1 MLDYLNENQEKI
13 GIDIEDVMPKGS
25 KEYERCQRLKDQ
37 VVAVRPKLLCDR
49 ARIITQSYKQTE
61 GQPPVIRRAMALRD
75 LLEQMNVYILKDEL
89 IVGHSAS
96 AHRCAEIFPEF
107 GVQWIKDEIDL
118 FETRDMDPFTVS
130 KEVKEEFL
138 NDIYPYW
145 AGRTLNDRIQTVYD
159 DEIKLQSYDAKLFT
173 IGLHETGGLAHVAL
187 NYEKI
192 LTRGFADVR
201 REIEEKNDALEM
213 SEPSSM
219 KKRMFYQACLIIIDG
234 VITFAHRY
242 AAEARRLAK
251 LEKDEER
258 AAELLKIAEVCDY
271 VPENPA
277 RTFHEAMQSFMLVHC
292 VPFINDNGTSYTPGR
307 MDQYMYPYY
316 TRDIAEGRTTKIKAQ
331 EILEAL
337 WIKFSESVKIYNAV
351 DAASTGGQPTG
362 NNVAISGVST
372 KGLDATNDLSYR
384 CLEAH
389 CHILLGQP
397 NFTVRVHKKTPHDL
411 LIRTCEAIRM
421 GNGMP
426 QISNDEIFVNAM
438 LRLGVTLEESR
449 DYVPVGCLETMP
461 RNTWGRANGGYFS
474 LVKVLELALS
484 NGVCRITGKQ
494 VGPKTGDARKFT
506 SFEDVMKAFEA
517 QMKYSV
523 SHMVTA
529 NNMIDM
535 VHEDMAPVPYV
546 SMLVDD
552 CIAEG
557 KDVTSGGAHYNWT
570 GPLGIGIANA
580 ADSFAAI
587 KKAVFDEKRVSMS
600 EMIDALETNFE
611 GREDL
616 RLYLQNKVPK
626 YGNDIPEVDVFAK
639 YATDTFFDELTHY
652 TTYRGGPF
660 NPALMPVSSY
670 VAFGLSTGA
679 TPDGR
684 KSTEP
689 LADGVSPQNGMDKN
703 GPTAVFKSVSC
714 LDHVRCGNGV
724 IFNQKMSPGPLFTE
738 EGLEKFSSL
747 IRSYIDLGG
756 SQVQFNV
763 VSADTLR
770 DAQKNP
776 DKHAGLVVRVAG
788 YSAFFNE
795 ISKEV
800 QDSII
805 ERTEQQI

>member
-1 MLDYLNENQEKI
+1 MISYFEKKQDSVP
-13 GIDIEDVMPKGS
+13 IDIQDVLEKGT
-25 KEYERCQRLKDQ
+25 KGYERCQRLKNQ
-37 VVAVRPKLLCDR
+37 VIAVKPRLLCDR
-49 ARIITQSYKQTE
+49 ARIITQSYKETE
-61 GQPPVIRRAMALRD
+61 GQPALIRRAMALRD
-75 LLEQMNVYILKDEL
+75 LLEKLKIYILPDEL

-96 AHRCAEIFPEF
+96 DHRCAEIFPEF

-118 FETRDMDPFTVS
+118 FETRDMDPFVVS
-130 KEVKEEFL
+130 PEVKEEFL

-145 AGRTLNDRIQTVYD
+145 VGRTLNDRIQAVYD

-192 LTRGFADVR
+192 ITRGLADVR
-201 REIEEKNDALEM
+201 AEIQEKNDALEM

-219 KKRMFYQACLIIIDG
+219 KKRQFYQACTIIIDG
-234 VITFAHRY
+234 VIAFAHRY
-242 AAEARRLAK
+242 AQEARNMAEV
-251 LEKDEER
+251 EKDPDR

-271 VPENPA
+271 VPEHPA
-277 RTFHEAMQSFMLVHC
+277 RTFHEALQSFMLIHC

-316 TRDIAEGRTTKIKAQ
+316 AGDLKAGRMTKAEAQ
-331 EILEAL
+331 ELLEAL

-362 NNVAISGVST
+362 NNVAISGVSPD
-372 KGLDATNDLSYR
+372 GLDATNDLSYR

-411 LIRTCEAIRM
+411 LIRTCEAIRL

-438 LRLGVTLEESR
+438 LRLGVTLPEAR

-494 VGPKTGDARKFT
+494 VGPKTGDPHEFKT
-506 SFEDVMKAFEA
+506 FEDVLAAFEK

-523 SHMVTA
+523 QHMVTA

-535 VHEDMAPVPYV
+535 VHEDLAPVPFV
-546 SMLVDD
+546 SILVDD
-552 CIAEG
+552 CIQNG
-557 KDVTSGGAHYNWT
+557 KDVTSGGARYNWT

-580 ADSFAAI
+580 ADSLIAI
-587 KKAVFDEKRVSMS
+587 KKAVFEDNYVSMA
-600 EMIDALETNFE
+600 EMINAIETDFE
-611 GREDL
+611 GKEDL
-616 RLYLQNKVPK
+616 RLYLRNKVPK
-626 YGNDIPEVDVFAK
+626 YGNDIPEVDIFAK

-652 TTYRGGPF
+652 TNYRGGKF

-670 VAFGLSTGA
+670 VAFGLCTGA

-684 KSTEP
+684 KSGEP
-689 LADGVSPQNGMDKN
+689 LADGVSPQNGMDKH

-724 IFNQKMSPGPLFTE
+724 IFNQKMSPGPLFAE
-738 EGLEKFSSL
+738 DGLEKFSAL

-770 DAQKNP
+770 DAQVNP
-776 DKHAGLVVRVAG
+776 EKHAGLVVRVAG

-805 ERTEQQI
+805 QRTEQQL